1 MTHLLFIFAFCFYRE
16 LLQLIINQPYLCNHK
31 LLGLEKGLTSTNFIY
46 CVREQYC
53 TLFHIKALWTALGL
67 CCHHFIYKRVWGDF
81 KTQKPFNSNL
91 KAIANFCFNN
101 LPRVLKLLRSVFDH
115 RLTKSELKILGLCF
129 SSSRIFPPINVL

>member
-16 LLQLIINQPYLCNHK
+16 LLQLIMNQPYLCNHK

-53 TLFHIKALWTALGL
+53 TLFHIKALWTALWL

-81 KTQKPFNSNL
+81 KTQKPFNRNL
-91 KAIANFCFNN
+91 KAIANFRFNN
-101 LPRVLKLLRSVFDH
+101 LARVLKLLQSVYDH
-115 RLTKSELKILGLCF
+115 RLTKSELKNLRIMFFKF
-129 SSSRIFPPINVL
+129 SHFSPY